1 MAQKRTKSVTII
13 EVARLAGVS
22 TATAGRVL
30 GSYGYASEQIREKVR
45 KAAEKLGYRP
55 NLLARGLIT
64 GKTQTI
70 GVVAG
75 DMESPFYASVLRGIA
90 DVARSRGFG
99 IVVTNSDEI
108 LQREREAVQLLME
121 KQVDGLI
128 VTPSDLERS
137 THLRNVV
144 AAGCPVVQIDRLV
157 HGLEADAVMVD
168 NVNGAKACIAH
179 VIAAGHRRIGLISEL
194 EQYTAG
200 DLKSFIDLEAQG
212 AVDPATLYPSWQRLV
227 GYLQAHRE
235 AGIRVDLDLVRRVGA
250 YSAQAAKEE
259 TLDLLQGSGR
269 PTALFT
275 TDGLMS
281 AGAMDAISELDLELP
296 QDLSIICFD
305 DLEWMRFLRPGIT
318 AIAQPL
324 NEMGRAAARLILSRI
339 NGDPSPFQRQVLTPT
354 LRTRGSVARPKTQDL
369 SRSSERSK
377 SPREAK
383 A

>member
-1 MAQKRTKSVTII
+1 MTEKRTKNVTII

-30 GSYGYASEQIREKVR
+30 GGYGYSSEAIRDKVR
-45 KAAEKLGYRP
+45 EAAEKLGYRP

-108 LQREREAVQLLME
+108 LQREREAVQLLTE
-121 KQVDGLI
+121 KQVDGMI
-128 VTPSDLERS
+128 VTPSDLQ
-137 THLRNVV
+137 TAQHLREIV
-144 AAGCPVVQIDRLV
+144 AAGCPIVQIDRLV
-157 HGLEADAVMVD
+157 HGLEADAVTVD
-168 NVNGAKACIAH
+168 NVQGAKACIEH

-194 EQYTAG
+194 EQFAAG
-200 DLKSFIDLEAQG
+200 DLKSFIDLEAHG
-212 AVDPATLYPSWQRLV
+212 RVDAATLYPSWQRLV

-235 AGIRVDLDLVRRVGA
+235 AGIPVELDFVRRVGA
-250 YSAQAAKEE
+250 YSAEAAKEE
-259 TLDLLQGSGR
+259 TLDLLQGNGR

-281 AGAMDAISELDLELP
+281 AGTMDAISELALDLP
-296 QDLSIICFD
+296 QALSLICFD
-305 DLEWMRFLRPGIT
+305 DLDWMSFHRPGIT
-318 AIAQPL
+318 TVAQPRL
-324 NEMGRAAARLILSRI
+324 AMGEAAARMLLERIRGEDYPPRTVLMPAELIE
-339 NGDPSPFQRQVLTPT
+339 
-354 LRTRGSVARPKTQDL
+354 RGSVARL
-369 SRSSERSK
+369 
-377 SPREAK
+377 
-383 A
+383 